1 MPAVPVIPT
10 VTKLAVAEKHMGTP
24 AGRSPSEYGSNLPA
38 IAQPHPSAQSV
49 SKQRTVREP
58 EVDAQIIALSD
69 PLALMA

>member
-1 MPAVPVIPT
+1 MPAVAVIPT

-24 AGRSPSEYGSNLPA
+24 ACRSPSDGNNLPA

-49 SKQRTVREP
+49 SNQQTLSEP
-58 EVDAQIIALSD
+58 EVDAQMIALSD